1 MTIII
6 IGRVGDISGA
16 LRHGAKDKK
25 DKNLNRDQWSFEYII
40 WFSMRGQL
48 SHDRM
53 FGREKSGGA
62 MAIVN
67 GGWWRPVL
75 WS

>member
-25 DKNLNRDQWSFEYII
+25 DKNLNRDQ
-40 WFSMRGQL
+40 
-48 SHDRM
+48 
-53 FGREKSGGA
+53 
-62 MAIVN
+62 
-67 GGWWRPVL
+67 
-75 WS
+75 